1 MKKYEDKTVEE
12 QITDFDEVIY
22 FLGECSETNALAAIL
37 MEELGRARK
46 LVKCRQALE
55 SFLKQLGIDTDKE
68 QDDD

>member
-37 MEELGRARK
+37 MQELERARK